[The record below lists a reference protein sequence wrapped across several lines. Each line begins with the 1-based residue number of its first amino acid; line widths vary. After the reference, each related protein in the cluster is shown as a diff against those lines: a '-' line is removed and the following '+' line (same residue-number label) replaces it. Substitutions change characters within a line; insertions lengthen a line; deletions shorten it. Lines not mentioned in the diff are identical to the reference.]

1 VQFFVQRGFDIQ
13 PTVSV
18 QTRSLMTE
26 QALRVQPWQK
36 GGCFARRRG
45 SEYVQFDGQKYGL
58 GLPFRTKLACDLE
71 SAPHMVSFLQHRSL
85 NFENRESDEV

>member
-1 VQFFVQRGFDIQ
+1 VQFFVQRVFDIQ

-45 SEYVQFDGQKYGL
+45 SEYAQFDGQMYGL
-58 GLPFRTKLACDLE
+58 GLPFPTKLVCDLE
-71 SAPHMVSFLQHRSL
+71 CAPHMVSFLRHHSL